1 MKKFDGDFI
10 QYDKQKVKD
19 ETGKLAFYFIANISF
34 YIFLLFFAIF
44 FAWYSVFVS
53 THIFYAV
60 KGPSMMPVLNN
71 NITQEQLE
79 TLLDG
84 ELENLSFDA
93 VYIDKYTKIRLFD
106 IVTIHP
112 KNGKD
117 DYIKRV
123 MAMEGDYITIA
134 KSKNEKGEDCFYFY
148 RIDKN
153 LVGSEVVI
161 ENGEILSDF
170 DDEMAKL
177 DEENGD
183 IYKIRSAKEWFE
195 KGERSDEKTVDG
207 KPKSYVYEKNF
218 YNNFLSDYFDLGEK
232 DEFAVSK
239 DGLVYIKVPEDMFF
253 FMGDNR
259 AYSADSRI
267 LGFYDTN
274 RIVGRSEFIVYNYDF
289 VTRLW
294 EVVKFYFSEMEKF
307 FAR

>member
-1 MKKFDGDFI
+1 MGKFDGDFI

-19 ETGKLAFYFIANISF
+19 ETGKLAFYFIASISF

-53 THIFYAV
+53 THIFYEV
-60 KGPSMMPVLNN
+60 KGPSMMSTLNN
-71 NITQEQLE
+71 KITDEQLE
-79 TLLDG
+79 TLTDR

-93 VYIDKYTKIRLFD
+93 VYVEKYAKIRLFD

-112 KNGKD
+112 NSGKD

-123 MAMEGDYITIA
+123 MALEGDYITIA
-134 KSKNEKGEDCFYFY
+134 KSKNENNEDCFYFY

-153 LVGSEVVI
+153 LIGSEVVI
-161 ENGEILSDF
+161 EDGQISSDF

-177 DEENGD
+177 DEENGSL
-183 IYKIRSAKEWFE
+183 YKIRSATEWYE
-195 KGERSDEKTVDG
+195 KGEKSDEKTVENM
-207 KPKSYVYEKNF
+207 PKSYVYEKDF

-232 DEFAVSK
+232 DGFAVSK
-239 DGLVYIKVPEDMFF
+239 DGLVYVKVPEDMFF

-267 LGFYDTN
+267 LGFYNTDH
-274 RIVGRSEFIVYNYDF
+274 IVGRCEFIVYNYDF